1 MEHDFTTLPARRG
14 TGSSKWDSM
23 LEDNPGVASD
33 VVPLSIADME
43 FLTPEPIKAALHRLI
58 DSTSL
63 GYTDPTEDFFDA
75 CIAWQE
81 RRHGW
86 TPERSWIVTS
96 PGVVPALYTA
106 VTAFT
111 KPGDGVIVQPPVYYP
126 FFRAV
131 EQTGRTLV
139 ENPLLRDGTTWTFD
153 LEGLSE
159 IIRTEHPKAI
169 IISSPHNPV
178 GRVWSEE
185 ELRGLLAVCD
195 EGGLTILCD
204 EIHDDLIMPGHTH
217 TTLLKLATPEQAS
230 RIVVCTACSKT
241 FSLAGVQCSAIF
253 IPSDDLRKRFLG
265 AYSAQGHFQ
274 LNAFAYPALIAAYN
288 ECEGWLDELIDVIWG
303 NYLRL
308 RERLDGRLGGLRVHP
323 LEGTYLSW
331 VDFSAWGMPADVRE
345 AFLHEHAQLYLDS
358 GAVFGEGGEAFER
371 FNIACPA
378 WVLDAAL
385 DRLEAAY
392 GSEAFELARQG
403 SDAS

>member
-1 MEHDFTTLPARRG
+1 
-14 TGSSKWDSM
+14 
-23 LEDNPGVASD
+23 
-33 VVPLSIADME
+33 
-43 FLTPEPIKAALHRLI
+43 
-58 DSTSL
+58 
-63 GYTDPTEDFFDA
+63 
-75 CIAWQE
+75 
-81 RRHGW
+81 
-86 TPERSWIVTS
+86 
-96 PGVVPALYTA
+96 
-106 VTAFT
+106 
-111 KPGDGVIVQPPVYYP
+111 
-126 FFRAV
+126 
-131 EQTGRTLV
+131 
-139 ENPLLRDGTTWTFD
+139 
-153 LEGLSE
+153 
-159 IIRTEHPKAI
+159 
-169 IISSPHNPV
+169 
-178 GRVWSEE
+178 
-185 ELRGLLAVCD
+185 
-195 EGGLTILCD
+195 
-204 EIHDDLIMPGHTH
+204 MPGHTH

-274 LNAFAYPALIAAYN
+274 LNAFAYPALITAYN
-288 ECEGWLDELIDVIWG
+288 ECEDWLDELIDVIWG

-323 LEGTYLSW
+323 LEGTYLPW

-345 AFLHEHAQLYLDS
+345 ACLHEHAQLSLDS